1 MKMAAAGDNSV
12 TIENRNSPREAAQ
25 DLCEIVT
32 GTARLA
38 LPCMAHNISSTG
50 AMLETGSGE
59 IPDRFILANH
69 TRHFRAVCK
78 VVWRTGRMIG
88 VAFATPPRDTI
99 I

>member
-1 MKMAAAGDNSV
+1 MKMAAAGDKSV

-32 GTARLA
+32 GTARL
-38 LPCMAHNISSTG
+38 AHNISSTG